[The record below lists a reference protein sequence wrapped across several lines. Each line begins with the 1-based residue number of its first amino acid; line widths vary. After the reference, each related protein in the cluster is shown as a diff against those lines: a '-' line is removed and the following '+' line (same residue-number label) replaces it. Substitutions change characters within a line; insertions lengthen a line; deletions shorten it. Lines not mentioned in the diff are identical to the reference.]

1 VAENKIVVG
10 FDKVDWVEKFC
21 QLARGVGEVIAE
33 FWYGAKSQTL
43 PWTSCFAIGI
53 VFTVV
58 LLNGWDAPLWGL
70 LDVAQYRPI
79 SFPWFQI
86 YATPLV
92 FSGFLGWCLYQVML
106 KRRLSKRLTHA
117 FTDAEL
123 KSRRGKFPTFIFDR
137 PLDTYARKLRL
148 GKAGM
153 SKDKFSQA
161 VPTLESSLH
170 VYVDEVRENRVGGTI
185 DILYSHNEMD
195 ECFKLENI
203 HDIPTRK
210 ITVGKTRADTL
221 NIDINSVPHILVG
234 GLTGGGKSTFLR
246 QVITSLYVN
255 NSKYRFSLIDLKEG
269 LEFQL
274 FENLPRVD
282 VKKTASDAVGKL
294 ELLQSMLEDRLK
306 ILGANKCK
314 DIIAFQK
321 MDKDK
326 RSYPDGAPRDVNFD
340 REVIVIDEVAEL
352 FLAGG
357 AASAQESKS
366 AREIIGRIAR
376 IGRAA
381 GLHLVLGTQRPDK
394 SALDTQI
401 KANLP
406 GKLCF
411 QMSDNASSMVM
422 LGNGRAKD
430 LPGIPGRAIWQHGL
444 NMLEVQT
451 PFLDT
456 DEAAGLLEKYQKSSQ
471 QQKQVSH
478 KNSNSTVEQR
488 G

>member
-1 VAENKIVVG
+1 MAENKILAG
-10 FDKVDWVEKFC
+10 FDKIDWGDKAWRLVK
-21 QLARGVGEVIAE
+21 GIGDIVSE
-33 FWYGAKSQTL
+33 FWYGAKTQTL
-43 PWTSCFAIGI
+43 PWAKCLVIGI
-53 VFTVV
+53 VAMIV
-58 LLNGWDAPLWGL
+58 LLNEWDYLLWDKFSLG
-70 LDVAQYRPI
+70 DFRPTT
-79 SFPWFQI
+79 FPWFQI
-86 YATPLV
+86 YAVPLAL
-92 FSGFLGWCLYQVML
+92 SGFGIWCLYQVAL
-106 KRRLSKRLTHA
+106 KRRLSKQLTHA
-117 FTDAEL
+117 FLDADL

-137 PLDTYARKLRL
+137 PLDTYSRKLRL
-148 GKAGM
+148 GKSGM
-153 SKDKFSQA
+153 SKDRFKQA
-161 VPTLESSLH
+161 IPALESSLH
-170 VYVDEVRENRVGGTI
+170 IFIDEMRENRKSGTI
-185 DILYSHNEMD
+185 DVLYSHDEM
-195 ECFKLENI
+195 ENVFKLDDI
-203 HDIPTRK
+203 HSVKGRSVI
-210 ITVGKTRADTL
+210 IGKTRADTL
-221 NIDINSVPHILVG
+221 RVDIDSVPHILVG

-246 QVITSLYVN
+246 QVISTLYVN

-294 ELLQSMLEDRLK
+294 GLLQTMLEDRLK

-321 MDKDK
+321 LDKDK
-326 RSYPDGAPRDVNFD
+326 RTYPDGTPRDVNFD
-340 REVIVIDEVAEL
+340 REIIVIDEIAEL

-366 AREIIGRIAR
+366 AREIISRIAR

-394 SALDTQI
+394 RALDTQI

-430 LPGIPGRAIWQHGL
+430 LPGIAGRAIWQHGL

-451 PFLDT
+451 PFLDA
-456 DEAAGLLEKYQKSSQ
+456 DEAADLLARHQQSSQ
-471 QQKQVSH
+471 KQISESH
-478 KNSNSTVEQR
+478 EQPRNSVEQR